1 MSDNRFLP
9 SLCAFLGAATLVCGT
24 QIFLLATWDWD
35 STTLD
40 VEPLAPASATISIE
54 LSEPRN
60 GVAEDD
66 VALAPISVG
75 AATQD
80 DFAAPEVIQP
90 LAVEQPA
97 VSSRAAQST
106 ASTEQAQITLGDRS
120 HITAEARVGDHTPP
134 ASANINLLVGQPRIK
149 GDADVL
155 FVGRFT
161 TEARVGHRTSRAPA
175 RATLS
180 IEEAAK
186 GDIAGSEFAPEARQV
201 ESIKISELGTKVAG
215 LKISQSTVTDGDAVD
230 SSSDIQIM
238 QASSQPSLP
247 QETWTAQPLQ
257 AGTAD
262 NIPVASKQPPPPGR
276 AQTGSI
282 SIAAPELKYKKSSQK
297 VLLPKQASE
306 PVKKKPSAQVGPNV
320 KSTPKPAPKPN
331 QTKIS
336 QVNPRWQPMDLA
348 PADKP
353 SISATQSQP
362 KRSDTGSYDAKIWS
376 ALARKKPKAD
386 QRGSTTV
393 NFAIGPTGVLR
404 FVRVSQSSSNSRL
417 DQLALAAVRN
427 AAPFPP
433 PPMLKNGAAAYTI
446 RIDFH

>member
-1 MSDNRFLP
+1 M
-9 SLCAFLGAATLVCGT
+9 CGT

-149 GDADVL
+149 GEADVHL
-155 FVGRFT
+155 IPVLSTSAGLVVGRFT
-161 TEARVGHRTSRAPA
+161 SEARVGHRTSRAPA
-175 RATLS
+175 TATLS
-180 IEEAAK
+180 IDAAAK

-201 ESIKISELGTKVAG
+201 ESIKISEVGTKVAG
-215 LKISQSTVTDGDAVD
+215 SKISQSTVTDGDAVD

-262 NIPVASKQPPPPGR
+262 NIPVASKQPPPRGR

-297 VLLPKQASE
+297 ALLPKQASE

-320 KSTPKPAPKPN
+320 KSIPKPAPKPN

-362 KRSDTGSYDAKIWS
+362 KRSDAGSYDAKIWS

-393 NFAIGPTGVLR
+393 TFAIGPTGVLR

-417 DQLALAAVRN
+417 DQLALATVRN